1 VTAWKN
7 GENPIGAG
15 QFQNDSHL
23 AVEAAQV
30 QLLSALSDPL
40 ESGDKGTKTAAVHEL
55 NITAINYNVSGTLL
69 YQ

>member
-1 VTAWKN
+1 MTARKD

-30 QLLSALSDPL
+30 QLLPVLPDPFK
-40 ESGDKGTKTAAVHEL
+40 SGDKGTKTAAVHEL
-55 NITAINYNVSGTLL
+55 NIAAINQNVSGMLL
-69 YQ
+69 